1 MVLDKDEDANSNNK
15 SGLITYRDALLWF
28 TNLDSTNGTKIARE
42 LHPPMKLSDGI
53 KNDILICGNTKMW
66 QYEDE
71 VSIGTTRY
79 HRCTGHAPLIWV
91 YLWREHKT

>member
-53 KNDILICGNTKMW
+53 KNDILICGNTKMRF
-66 QYEDE
+66 QLAQRD
-71 VSIGTTRY
+71 ITAALDM
-79 HRCTGHAPLIWV
+79 HR
-91 YLWREHKT
+91 